1 MLKLL
6 FPGNTSVT
14 TDPEE
19 LKTYGFSENSY
30 HPSAPHSVIVRVYS
44 TEDVSKVMKVASR
57 YRIPVTAYGG
67 GTSLE
72 GHFAGV
78 SVSWA
83 ASERYLKLIRIPV
96 NAT

>member
-1 MLKLL
+1 M
-6 FPGNTSVT
+6 T
-14 TDPEE
+14 TDEEE

-30 HPSAPHSVIVRVYS
+30 HPSAPHSVIVRVHS
-44 TEDVSKVMKVASR
+44 TEDVSKVMKVASK

-78 SVSWA
+78 SYRTVFENTRLI
-83 ASERYLKLIRIPV
+83 ERLYL
-96 NAT
+96 N